1 MGDILCF
8 QPVIAQQPI
17 PFQEVQEKPGFS
29 LCCPIPTPTIQAAS
43 SSSKQPFAMNIP
55 TNPLNKQ
62 EPVPLK
68 DRTLFPDTWDPL
80 LHGMIEKTTQV
91 FLSETGQNQW
101 KGWII
106 SQIFQLHSHLKNRCY
121 WPAWTSMDPLASTTK
136 NLTAWP
142 WFPSQLGNT
151 VSTTSLVQH
160 QYSTPRCRT
169 LKSLL
174 RVISSPGNNDRLP
187 RRLRFVISTNAP
199 YPQENLTSVKFCSS
213 AQRADSAGNLSGGY
227 TII

>member
-55 TNPLNKQ
+55 TNPLNKR

-68 DRTLFPDTWDPL
+68 DRTLLPDTSDPL
-80 LHGMIEKTTQV
+80 LHGIVEKTTQV
-91 FLSETGQNQW
+91 FLSETGQKQW

-121 WPAWTSMDPLASTTK
+121 WPACTSMDPLASTMKTW
-136 NLTAWP
+136 LLDLG
-142 WFPSQLGNT
+142 FHHSLGILCQLHSLCNT
-151 VSTTSLVQH
+151 NTQL
-160 QYSTPRCRT
+160 
-169 LKSLL
+169 
-174 RVISSPGNNDRLP
+174 PG
-187 RRLRFVISTNAP
+187 
-199 YPQENLTSVKFCSS
+199 
-213 AQRADSAGNLSGGY
+213 AGHWNHF
-227 TII
+227 